1 MKQLTRVGRL
11 DFSLPSIKL
20 PDFSKIV
27 TLASEAFHA
36 KRNKCVPIFTVCARM
51 HRFQQIGV
59 SLTWMR
65 QPSWQGIALFSVR
78 MEFWRS
84 TGHGH
89 DGLQNQPER
98 PGGHA

>member
-27 TLASEAFHA
+27 TLVSEAFHA
-36 KRNKCVPIFTVCARM
+36 KRNKCVNIFTVCAGM

-59 SLTWMR
+59 SLNEKQMPR
-65 QPSWQGIALFSVR
+65 FV
-78 MEFWRS
+78 
-84 TGHGH
+84 
-89 DGLQNQPER
+89 
-98 PGGHA
+98 